1 MTFTRQTLLVA
12 AVSCFVAAPGETQSI
27 QGVIVSVSTHR
38 PVGRARV
45 SLVDERGEVVAR
57 YMTDSVSGAF
67 YVTAPKR
74 GTYELSILV
83 GRGGLSFSPF
93 YTLET
98 NQTIDG
104 AFATPDYAPA
114 FLEAFLA
121 DDVTTVAA
129 VARNND
135 SSLVRYPDE
144 MLQTRRNGIVRTRF
158 IVDRAGKPDMSTV
171 QVVESDDSTF
181 TRSVVDAIPRMH
193 FAAAQRDGIAVSQ
206 VFDMDV
212 DFCLKGVPLRLRGPN
227 VVTVRAP

>member
-12 AVSCFVAAPGETQSI
+12 AVSCFVASPGATQSI

-45 SLVDERGEVVAR
+45 SLVDESGEVVAR
-57 YMTDSVSGAF
+57 YTSDSVSGAF
-67 YVTAPKR
+67 YLTAPRR
-74 GTYELSILV
+74 GQYELSILV

-93 YTLET
+93 YMLET

-121 DDVTTVAA
+121 DDVTTAAA
-129 VARNND
+129 VARNDD
-135 SSLVRYPDE
+135 SNLVRYPDE

-158 IVDRAGKPDMSTV
+158 IVDREGKADMSTV
-171 QVVESDDSTF
+171 QVVESDDSSF
-181 TRSVVDAIPRMH
+181 TRSVVEALPRMH
-193 FAAAQRDGIAVSQ
+193 FAAAHRGGVAVAQ
-206 VFDMDV
+206 VFDLGV
-212 DFCLKGVPLRLRGPN
+212 DFCLKGVGLRLRGPN
-227 VVTVRAP
+227 VVTVRPP